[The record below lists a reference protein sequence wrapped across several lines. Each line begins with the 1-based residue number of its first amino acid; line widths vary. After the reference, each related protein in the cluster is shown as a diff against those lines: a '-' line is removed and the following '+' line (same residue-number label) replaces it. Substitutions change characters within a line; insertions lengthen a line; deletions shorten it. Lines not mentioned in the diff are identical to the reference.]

1 MIPLNERRKIVGAPF
16 LSFFTEVWLGNNLLK
31 GPIIP
36 KNAIPIF

>member
-16 LSFFTEVWLGNNLLK
+16 LSFLMEVWLGIILLK
-31 GPIIP
+31 DPIIF